1 MKNVTVNVQIQFD
14 VNSDTDEEIKN
25 EVIHLLGSM
34 SQTLAKH
41 HMDNDPLIFTNS
53 IDSSDFTVH
62 TPEDERTEK
71 ISRIKEIIEEH
82 GETTAADLELDSS
95 PCISSVGNRPNT
107 SILVERFGKDEV
119 GVFTYVNETET
130 SEDDLKYEELSDE
143 IIDEIF
149 DIMED
154 YDTDNFKTQQRCED

>member
-62 TPEDERTEK
+62 TPEDENQYIENYHVSENPNLLNCK
-71 ISRIKEIIEEH
+71 KLIK
-82 GETTAADLELDSS
+82 
-95 PCISSVGNRPNT
+95 
-107 SILVERFGKDEV
+107 
-119 GVFTYVNETET
+119 
-130 SEDDLKYEELSDE
+130 
-143 IIDEIF
+143 
-149 DIMED
+149 
-154 YDTDNFKTQQRCED
+154 